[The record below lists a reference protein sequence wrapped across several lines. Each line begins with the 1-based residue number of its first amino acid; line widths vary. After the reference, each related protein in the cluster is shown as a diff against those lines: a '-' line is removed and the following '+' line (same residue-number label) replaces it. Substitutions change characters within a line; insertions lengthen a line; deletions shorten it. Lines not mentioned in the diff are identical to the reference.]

1 MTTSNWIIVAVVAT
15 LLVLGVALVARRRRI
30 SVSEASRGESRGAA
44 PTTAPVAARSTATPA
59 PADVDAGSEERGPTV
74 IASPDVASPD
84 VVSPDVASADG
95 VATDRSL
102 RSRLGKARGVF
113 AAATAAVRGRG
124 GVDDATWDDLEEAM
138 LRADLGVRVIT
149 ELLEPLRDRAK
160 KRDIADADAAIA
172 ALRSAM
178 TDRLAGADR
187 SLHLEGRSGTPDV
200 WLMVGVNGAGKT
212 TTLGKL
218 AAQQTRAGRR
228 VLLAAGDTFRAAAGE
243 QLDVWAQRTGAE
255 IVRGAEGA
263 DPASVIFDGIQGAT
277 ARGVDLV
284 LADTAGRLQ
293 SNTNLMEE
301 LRKVRRVAE
310 KGSGIVSEVL
320 LVIDATTGQNGLS
333 QARQFAD
340 ATNVTGVVLTKL
352 DGSAKGGIVFAIET
366 ELGIPVKLVGL
377 GETIDDLA
385 AFDPVEFVDALV
397 GN

>member
-15 LLVLGVALVARRRRI
+15 LVVLGVALIARRRGA
-30 SVSEASRGESRGAA
+30 SVADTSHRESPVVSSAVPA
-44 PTTAPVAARSTATPA
+44 TSAPVRTVA
-59 PADVDAGSEERGPTV
+59 PAAVDVPPDALEK
-74 IASPDVASPD
+74 A
-84 VVSPDVASADG
+84 VVEPPVVEAPVVEPHVVEAP
-95 VATDRSL
+95 VEVDRSL

-138 LRADLGVRVIT
+138 LRADLGVRVVT
-149 ELLEPLRDRAK
+149 ELLEPLRAKAK

-178 TDRLAGADR
+178 VERLAGADR
-187 SLHLEGRSGTPDV
+187 SLHLEARSGAPDV

-243 QLDVWAQRTGAE
+243 QLDVWAQRTGAD

-310 KGSGIVSEVL
+310 KGSGVVSEVL

-333 QARQFAD
+333 QARQFSD
-340 ATNVTGVVLTKL
+340 ATQVTGVVLTKL

-385 AFDPVEFVDALV
+385 PFDPVEFVDALL
-397 GN
+397 GE

>member
-15 LLVLGVALVARRRRI
+15 LVVLGVALIARRRGASVADTSHRESPVI
-30 SVSEASRGESRGAA
+30 SSAA
-44 PTTAPVAARSTATPA
+44 PAASAPVRTVA
-59 PADVDAGSEERGPTV
+59 PAAVDVPPDALEK
-74 IASPDVASPD
+74 A
-84 VVSPDVASADG
+84 VVEPHV
-95 VATDRSL
+95 VEPLVEVDRSL

-138 LRADLGVRVIT
+138 LRADLGVRVVT
-149 ELLEPLRDRAK
+149 ELLEPLRAKAK

-178 TDRLAGADR
+178 VERLAGADR
-187 SLHLEGRSGTPDV
+187 SLHLEARSGAPDV

-243 QLDVWAQRTGAE
+243 QLDVWAQRTGAD

-310 KGSGIVSEVL
+310 KGSGVVSEVL

-333 QARQFAD
+333 QARQFSD
-340 ATNVTGVVLTKL
+340 ATQVTGVVLTKL

-385 AFDPVEFVDALV
+385 PFDPVEFVDALL
-397 GN
+397 GE

>member
-15 LLVLGVALVARRRRI
+15 LVVLGVALLARRRGA
-30 SVSEASRGESRGAA
+30 SVADASHGESPVVSSAA
-44 PTTAPVAARSTATPA
+44 PAAPA
-59 PADVDAGSEERGPTV
+59 PARTVAPAGVDVPPDALEK
-74 IASPDVASPD
+74 
-84 VVSPDVASADG
+84 VVVEPPVVEAP
-95 VATDRSL
+95 VEVDRSL

-138 LRADLGVRVIT
+138 LRADLGVRVVT
-149 ELLEPLRDRAK
+149 ELLEPLRAK
-160 KRDIADADAAIA
+160 ANKRDIADADAAIT

-178 TDRLAGADR
+178 VERLAGADR
-187 SLHLEGRSGTPDV
+187 SLHLEARSGAPDV

-243 QLDVWAQRTGAE
+243 QLDVWAHRTGAD

-310 KGSGIVSEVL
+310 KGSGVVSEVL

-333 QARQFAD
+333 QARQFSD
-340 ATNVTGVVLTKL
+340 ATQVTGVVLTKL

-385 AFDPVEFVDALV
+385 PFDPVEFVDALFDE
-397 GN
+397 

>member
-1 MTTSNWIIVAVVAT
+1 MTTTNWIILGIVVA
-15 LLVLGVALVARRRRI
+15 LVVLGVALFVRRGRSGDAGTPRR
-30 SVSEASRGESRGAA
+30 ESPVVPSGAPAAAA
-44 PTTAPVAARSTATPA
+44 PTRTVAPAVVEQHPVEQSVVERLVVEAPVAEPS
-59 PADVDAGSEERGPTV
+59 VVE
-74 IASPDVASPD
+74 SPVEPP
-84 VVSPDVASADG
+84 VEV
-95 VATDRSL
+95 DRSL

-113 AAATAAVRGRG
+113 AAATATVRGRG

-138 LRADLGVRVIT
+138 LRADLGVRVVT
-149 ELLEPLRDRAK
+149 ELLEPLRARAK
-160 KRDIADADAAIA
+160 KRDIANADAAIA

-178 TDRLAGADR
+178 VERLAGADR
-187 SLHLEGRSGTPDV
+187 ALRLEGRSGAPDV

-218 AAQQTRAGRR
+218 AAQQTRAGLR

-277 ARGVDLV
+277 ARGIDLV

-310 KGSGIVSEVL
+310 KGSGVVSEVL

-333 QARQFAD
+333 QARQFSE
-340 ATNVTGVVLTKL
+340 ATQVTGVVLTKL

-385 AFDPVEFVDALV
+385 PFDPVEFVDALL
-397 GN
+397 GD

>member
-1 MTTSNWIIVAVVAT
+1 MTTTNWIILGIVAALVVF
-15 LLVLGVALVARRRRI
+15 GVALIVRRGRTAVADTPRR
-30 SVSEASRGESRGAA
+30 ESPVVPSAA
-44 PTTAPVAARSTATPA
+44 PAAAA
-59 PADVDAGSEERGPTV
+59 PARTVAPSAPAIDDVPPEAHEATV
-74 IASPDVASPD
+74 VESS
-84 VVSPDVASADG
+84 VVEPPLVEPPL
-95 VATDRSL
+95 VEPPVEVDRSL

-113 AAATAAVRGRG
+113 AAATAKARGRG

-138 LRADLGVRVIT
+138 LRADLGVRVVT
-149 ELLEPLRDRAK
+149 ELLEPLRAKAK
-160 KRDIADADAAIA
+160 KRDIANADAAIA

-178 TDRLAGADR
+178 VERLAGADR
-187 SLHLEGRSGTPDV
+187 ALRLEGRSGAPDV

-310 KGSGIVSEVL
+310 KGSGVVSEVL

-333 QARQFAD
+333 QARQFSE
-340 ATNVTGVVLTKL
+340 ATQVTGVVLTKL

-385 AFDPVEFVDALV
+385 PFDPVEFVDALL
-397 GN
+397 GD